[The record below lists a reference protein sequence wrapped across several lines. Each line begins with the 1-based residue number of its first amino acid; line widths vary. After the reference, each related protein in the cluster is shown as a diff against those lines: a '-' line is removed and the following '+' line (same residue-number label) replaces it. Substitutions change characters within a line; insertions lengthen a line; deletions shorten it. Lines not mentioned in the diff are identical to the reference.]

1 MERLAICI
9 TALFVQ
15 ISFVLGII
23 KNKRLATALA
33 TNPIQKPRQKSMFL
47 ISGATGFVGK
57 AVAQALLAAGQPVV
71 AAVRQLP
78 SSTPL
83 QHTNLHCYAVG
94 KVNNQTDWQPSLRE
108 VHTVVHCAARAHV
121 MRDYTADV
129 LAAYREVNVAGTL
142 HLAHQAAAAGVRRF
156 VFISSIG
163 VNGNQSAKPLTE
175 ADAPHP
181 QDAYGVSKLEAEQ
194 ALMAMAARTGME
206 VVIIR
211 PPLVYGPA
219 VPGNFARLVLWVQS
233 GVPLPLGAVHNRRS
247 LVALDNLVNFVLL
260 CADRTRSPQ
269 AANQVFL
276 VADGEDV
283 STTTLL
289 RKVAQAAGLPSRLL
303 PVPAWLLRAGASL
316 LGKRALAE
324 RLLGNLQVD
333 ATKARTLL
341 GWRPVVTMHQQLAA
355 MFPAQASPHT
365 TGDIYSRPVLRLL
378 DVIFAATGL
387 LVLWP
392 VLLLVCIMGWFDT
405 RSPIFLQERVG
416 RYQRPFVLVKFR
428 TMRLGTEHM
437 PSHLASS
444 ASITR
449 LGALLRRTKLDEL
462 PQLWNVLLGQ
472 MSLVGPRPGLYN
484 HHELTEARAAY
495 GVYVARPGITGLAQV
510 SGIDMSTPDLL
521 AQTDARMLREL
532 NLSKYLKFILLT
544 VFGKGSGDRVRI
556 K

>member
-1 MERLAICI
+1 MIL
-9 TALFVQ
+9 V
-15 ISFVLGII
+15 
-23 KNKRLATALA
+23 
-33 TNPIQKPRQKSMFL
+33 
-47 ISGATGFVGK
+47 SGATGFVGK
-57 AVAQALLAAGQPVV
+57 AIVEALLATGQPVV

-78 SSTPL
+78 RSNKL
-83 QHTNLHCYAVG
+83 EDANLKWRAVG
-94 KVNNQTDWQPSLRE
+94 AINNQTNWQLALQD

-121 MRDYTADV
+121 VRENATDA

-142 HLAHQAAAAGVRRF
+142 HFAQQAAEAGVRRF

-163 VNGNQSAKPLTE
+163 VNGNHSAHAFTE

-181 QDAYGVSKLEAEQ
+181 RDAYGVSKLEAEQ
-194 ALMAMAARTGME
+194 ALMAVAAQTGIE

-219 VPGNFARLVLWVQS
+219 VPGNFARLVRRMQS
-233 GVPLPLGAVHNRRS
+233 GVPLPLGAVHNQRS

-260 CADRTRSPQ
+260 CADRSGSHL

-289 RKVAQAAGLPSRLL
+289 RNVAQAAGLPSRLL

-316 LGKRALAE
+316 LGKRAVAE

-355 MFPAQASPHT
+355 MFPAQAKPNA
-365 TGDIYSRPVLRLL
+365 TGNIHSRPMLRVL
-378 DVIFAATGL
+378 DVIFSATGL

-392 VLLLVCIMGWFDT
+392 VLLLVCVVGWFDT
-405 RSPIFLQERVG
+405 GSPIFTQERVG
-416 RYQRPFVLVKFR
+416 RHQRPFVLVKFR
-428 TMRLGTEHM
+428 TMRLGTAHVA
-437 PSHLASS
+437 SHLASS

-449 LGALLRRTKLDEL
+449 MGVLLRRTKLDEL

-484 HHELTEARAAY
+484 QHELREARAVY
-495 GVYVARPGITGLAQV
+495 GVYAARPGITGLAQV
-510 SGIDMSTPDLL
+510 SGIDMSTPELL
-521 AQTDARMLREL
+521 AQADARMLREL
-532 NLSKYLKFILLT
+532 NVCNYLKFILLT
-544 VFGKGSGDRVRI
+544 VFGKGSGDRVHM